1 MVIVRSYYDAKT
13 CEALHRGPRDTRR
26 SCHPFG
32 LLTGRPSITAANAV
46 YRGYLSA
53 DRTNLTIWVSN
64 STPRM
69 VVVKLESIEARHAT
83 NWRRFPLWTDKPSP
97 IPQVLGVPPFTAAEK
112 QVTVPTPLEPAS
124 WKLNAV

>member
-1 MVIVRSYYDAKT
+1 MRKHAKLCIGVLATLVVAVI
-13 CEALHRGPRDTRR
+13 
-26 SCHPFG
+26 
-32 LLTGRPSITAANAV
+32 LLVLFTGRPSITAANAV
-46 YRGYLSA
+46 YRGYLCA